1 MYTLINVALFRYP
14 FLLIN
19 IKLFVDGGLLQMCCV
34 VGAKE
39 ERRKIDDAFRG
50 NINGRLKHH
59 LYRKLGSLNVRQ
71 EIYFQREWK
80 ESEKEKRRQWVEMQ
94 RTMGLLW
101 VINIKPHNGY

>member
-1 MYTLINVALFRYP
+1 
-14 FLLIN
+14 
-19 IKLFVDGGLLQMCCV
+19 MCCV

-71 EIYFQREWK
+71 EIYFHRERLLVREREREREKGVNGLRCK
-80 ESEKEKRRQWVEMQ
+80 EQW
-94 RTMGLLW
+94 GCY
-101 VINIKPHNGY
+101 G

>member
-59 LYRKLGSLNVRQ
+59 LYRKLGSLNIRQ
-71 EIYFQREWK
+71 EIYFQREREREREREKGVNGLRCK
-80 ESEKEKRRQWVEMQ
+80 EQW
-94 RTMGLLW
+94 GCY
-101 VINIKPHNGY
+101 G

>member
-1 MYTLINVALFRYP
+1 MYTLINVALFRNP

-71 EIYFQREWK
+71 EIYFQRERKRERERKRKGVNGLRCK
-80 ESEKEKRRQWVEMQ
+80 EQW
-94 RTMGLLW
+94 GCY
-101 VINIKPHNGY
+101 G

>member
-1 MYTLINVALFRYP
+1 MGDCFKCVALLVRR
-14 FLLIN
+14 
-19 IKLFVDGGLLQMCCV
+19 K
-34 VGAKE
+34 

-71 EIYFQREWK
+71 EIYFHGERERERERK
-80 ESEKEKRRQWVEMQ
+80 RKRRQWVEMQ